1 MDLLEREGGYLPF
14 GGGRE
19 VVSKAPQMWV
29 LRSSMLMSEGPIKQK
44 GGMNNTMTGGSNQEG
59 LADEFSMLLSQAAV
73 RVGINV
79 ILRQ

>member
-1 MDLLEREGGYLPF
+1 
-14 GGGRE
+14 
-19 VVSKAPQMWV
+19 
-29 LRSSMLMSEGPIKQK
+29 MLMSEGPIKQK